1 MAGIDPTYVIIF
13 KDQDWSLNLL
23 GDAWRVQESIERRYI
38 MGKLKKKKKMPGNV
52 NTFSPRD
59 WALEQKGQQAQKKRG
74 VLFLS
79 IC

>member
-38 MGKLKKKKKMPGNV
+38 MGKLKKKKKDA
-52 NTFSPRD
+52 R
-59 WALEQKGQQAQKKRG
+59 KCKY
-74 VLFLS
+74 
-79 IC
+79 I